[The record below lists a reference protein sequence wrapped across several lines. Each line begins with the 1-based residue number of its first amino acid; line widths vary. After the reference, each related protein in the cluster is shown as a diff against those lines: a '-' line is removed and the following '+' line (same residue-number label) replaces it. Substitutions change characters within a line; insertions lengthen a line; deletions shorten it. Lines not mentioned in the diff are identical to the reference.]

1 MKNPIIEIEPSWKV
15 FYKFSGIAAFLIVLV
30 GIFDIVLSMIA
41 GEAKANHVV
50 TVTEWFELFQ
60 SNRISALSNLG
71 MINLIT
77 LTLGIPVYLALIN
90 LHRKTN
96 PSFSALSAIFFFIG
110 AAVYFSSNTIFSML
124 ALSNQYATASEVQK
138 PLLEAAGR
146 AALTIGA
153 DLTPGTFMGLL
164 FTQLAGVVITFV
176 MLRGQIFSR
185 WTAGLGLFGYIC
197 MVIFFTITAF
207 VPSIF
212 YTAMMISMLG
222 GLSLMAYHILFAR
235 KLIQLSD

>member
-1 MKNPIIEIEPSWKV
+1 MKNSNVEIEPTWKG
-15 FYKFSGIAAFLIVLV
+15 FYKLAGIAALLIVLV
-30 GIFDIVLSMIA
+30 GILDIVISMIA

-60 SNRISALSNLG
+60 TNRISALSNLG
-71 MINLIT
+71 IINLIT
-77 LTLGIPVYLALIN
+77 LTLGLPVYLALIN
-90 LHRKTN
+90 LHRKSN
-96 PSFSALSAIFFFIG
+96 PSFSALAAILFFIG
-110 AAVYFSSNTIFSML
+110 TAVYFSSNTIFSML

-146 AALTIGA
+146 AALIIGA

-185 WTAGLGLFGYIC
+185 WTAGFGLFGYSC
-197 MVIFFTITAF
+197 MVIFFSITAF

-212 YTAMMISMLG
+212 FTAMIISMLG
-222 GLSLMAYHILFAR
+222 GLSLMVYHFLFAR
-235 KLIQLSD
+235 KLIQMSH